1 MKKEKLYDPVSCGT
15 FRMMF
20 GFKMSNI
27 YKINRNY
34 KYIKGIKQTD
44 KNDTIKKRRNT
55 DSHS

>member
-1 MKKEKLYDPVSCGT
+1 MTKEKLYDPETKGT

-20 GFKMSNI
+20 GFNMANI

-44 KNDTIKKRRNT
+44 KNDTIKKRRT
-55 DSHS
+55 TEPHS

>member
-1 MKKEKLYDPVSCGT
+1 MTKEKLYNPVSCGT

-20 GFKMSNI
+20 GFKMPNV
-27 YKINRNY
+27 YTINRNY

-55 DSHS
+55 ESNY